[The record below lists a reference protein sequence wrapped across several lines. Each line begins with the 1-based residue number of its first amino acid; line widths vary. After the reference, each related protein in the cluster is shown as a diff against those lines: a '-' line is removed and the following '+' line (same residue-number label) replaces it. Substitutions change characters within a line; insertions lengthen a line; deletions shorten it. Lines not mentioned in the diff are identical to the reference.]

1 MDIIGRKTVIQLPDL
16 GGDNV
21 RAKIDTGAFRTAVH
35 CESWALKEI
44 NGKEVLEVVIEW
56 EAGNPVILQY
66 SKYQKRTIKNS
77 FGQTEDRYCV
87 RTLILIHKKKIQ
99 SEISFTN
106 RSGMRYPVLLGRK
119 TIGKKF
125 LVDVSLKS

>member
-1 MDIIGRKTVIQLPDL
+1 MDIIGRKAIIQLPEL

-21 RAKIDTGAFRTAVH
+21 QAKIDTGAFRTAVH
-35 CESWALKEI
+35 CESWSLI
-44 NGKEVLEVVIEW
+44 SLNGKDVLEVTIQW
-56 EAGNPVILQY
+56 ETGKPVILHFD
-66 SKYQKRTIKNS
+66 KYQKRTIKNS
-77 FGQTEDRYCV
+77 FGQTEERYCV
-87 RTLILIHKKKIQ
+87 RTLIQINKKRIQ

-125 LVDVSLKS
+125 LVDVSLNK

>member
-1 MDIIGRKTVIQLPDL
+1 MDIIGRKTVIQLPNL
-16 GGDNV
+16 GGTNV